1 MLEGRIGQDA
11 CRLRRPLN
19 HADPHRKSLRY
30 CVCHHPHNHA
40 LDAVIIRL
48 ADLRLYAFA
57 GQRFLRRWFIANQP
71 TRSPRESIGDASLD
85 VKAGGGKQQPPAG
98 KERCFTT
105 YGASVNRY
113 RAFLHP
119 SNGGITQHHG
129 SRRLRCLEAA
139 AARRPSA
146 ARPPLDGGTDGART
160 SGKSRLQGD
169 PADPSCDH
177 MAEPARLSRHGLP
190 HRRDID
196 AVSGLRG
203 IFRCRRDAVRWT
215 LESVIAFV
223 MWSISFRLV
232 AGA

>member
-71 TRSPRESIGDASLD
+71 TRSRARINWRRKLGRKSRRWKAAT
-85 VKAGGGKQQPPAG
+85 AGGKREVLYNLRR
-98 KERCFTT
+98 ERQSIPGIF
-105 YGASVNRY
+105 ASIERRHY
-113 RAFLHP
+113 AAY
-119 SNGGITQHHG
+119 G

-146 ARPPLDGGTDGART
+146 ARPPLERRSDHR
-160 SGKSRLQGD
+160 KKPPSRR
-169 PADPSCDH
+169 SC
-177 MAEPARLSRHGLP
+177 
-190 HRRDID
+190 
-196 AVSGLRG
+196 
-203 IFRCRRDAVRWT
+203 
-215 LESVIAFV
+215 
-223 MWSISFRLV
+223 
-232 AGA
+232 